1 VNRIAARAYV
11 RVKETW
17 MLEDRDIVRRC
28 QEGQTDLMDIL
39 IDRHQ
44 TALYTLCRKLTGDP
58 SDADDLFQ
66 DTWVRVMRSI
76 GQFSGEYPF
85 TTWLFRICVNRYRD
99 KYRKRKRWL
108 KRIKEYPST
117 EKQDTAMESV
127 ASGGPGPD
135 GQVIQREAE
144 QAVRNAL
151 ARLDDK
157 FRVPIL
163 LHYFRDLSISDV
175 ARILSLPDGTVK
187 TRLARGREMLR
198 GMVEDPRYA

>member
-1 VNRIAARAYV
+1 
-11 RVKETW
+11 VKETW

-66 DTWVRVMRSI
+66 DTWVRAMRSI
-76 GQFSGEYPF
+76 GQFSGEHKFAP
-85 TTWLFRICVNRYRD
+85 WLFRICVNRYRD

-108 KRIKEYPST
+108 RRIKEYPSA

-127 ASGGPGPD
+127 GSSDSGPD
-135 GQVIQREAE
+135 GQVIRQEAE
-144 QAVRNAL
+144 EMVRVAL
-151 ARLDDK
+151 DRLDDK
-157 FRVPIL
+157 FRVPLL
-163 LHYFRDLSISDV
+163 LHYFRDLGISEI
-175 ARILSLPDGTVK
+175 AEILALPDGTVK
-187 TRLARGREMLR
+187 TRLSRGRAMLR
-198 GMVEDPRYA
+198 DIVEDSPYA